1 MIHQTHVNNET
12 PKHYLP
18 CVIEFYFPEE
28 SEFWVPCNS
37 NYQSLSERTHV
48 SGRIFWCDHREYM
61 LQTMFI
67 EMTKRKTSIDVG
79 KERKHLQK
87 RF

>member
-1 MIHQTHVNNET
+1 
-12 PKHYLP
+12 
-18 CVIEFYFPEE
+18 
-28 SEFWVPCNS
+28 
-37 NYQSLSERTHV
+37 
-48 SGRIFWCDHREYM
+48 M

-87 RF
+87 RFDFVSSYIAVSC